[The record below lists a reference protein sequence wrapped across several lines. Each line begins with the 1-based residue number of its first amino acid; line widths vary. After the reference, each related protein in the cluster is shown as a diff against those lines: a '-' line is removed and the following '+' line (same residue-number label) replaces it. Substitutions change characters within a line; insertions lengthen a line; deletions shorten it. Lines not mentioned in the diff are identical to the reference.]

1 MAKKN
6 AAALRAAR
14 LKRIASRKNASAT
27 GAQSHSTSS
36 NKGNTTAPK
45 AKMAAPAPTTMST
58 PVVDPALVPKT
69 AHLDLLLYGAD
80 QENPHWVVLASGRPV
95 AEIRLEDQEEHE
107 KIAKLFVTEKYAEGI
122 REASKRF
129 DLAEILEG
137 VYARPYVATVS
148 GSDAFKQVQ
157 QQVTASAT
165 AELRRAKADLRDDAL
180 NMLNLVVLAQTK
192 NFIQE
197 NPLKAELFQRMASA
211 GINEQ
216 QAVSVIEASY
226 QAKASDH
233 FEQCFKQAFKWMDL
247 QPEALSELE
256 EQIKGLNTRTPVVAA
271 TDSIPASHQ
280 MHNVPIQTRAS
291 TSFDNEESGKESLR
305 ESLGFRGAHTHA
317 TR

>member
-14 LKRIASRKNASAT
+14 MKRIAARKNASAP
-27 GAQSHSTSS
+27 GAQSNPVSS
-36 NKGNTTAPK
+36 NNKP
-45 AKMAAPAPTTMST
+45 AKEASPSAVPSTMST

-69 AHLDLLLYGAD
+69 AHLDLLLFGAE
-80 QENPHWVVLASGRPV
+80 QENPHWVVMASGRPV

-122 REASKRF
+122 REASKQF
-129 DLAEILEG
+129 DLTEVLAG
-137 VYARPYVATVS
+137 VSARPYVAAVQ
-148 GSDAFKQVQ
+148 GSDAYKQVQ
-157 QQVTASAT
+157 KEVTASAT
-165 AELRRAKADLRDDAL
+165 NQLRRAKADLRDDAL

-197 NPLKAELFQRMASA
+197 NPLKAELFQRMTTA
-211 GINEQ
+211 GIDEQ

-233 FEQCFKQAFKWMDL
+233 FDQCFKQAFKWMDL

-256 EQIKGLNTRTPVVAA
+256 EQIKGLNTRTPTVAA
-271 TDSIPASHQ
+271 SNSIPSAPRI
-280 MHNVPIQTRAS
+280 HNVPLETRQTTAS
-291 TSFDNEESGKESLR
+291 FNTEGDERSSMREALGLR
-305 ESLGFRGAHTHA
+305 
-317 TR
+317 TRH

>member
-14 LKRIASRKNASAT
+14 MKRIAARKNASAP
-27 GAQSHSTSS
+27 GAQSNSVSS
-36 NKGNTTAPK
+36 NKPAKNAPP
-45 AKMAAPAPTTMST
+45 PAVPSTLTT

-69 AHLDLLLYGAD
+69 AHLDLLLFGAE
-80 QENPHWVVLASGRPV
+80 QENPHWVVMASGRPV

-122 REASKRF
+122 REASKQF
-129 DLAEILEG
+129 DLSEVLAG
-137 VYARPYVATVS
+137 VSARSYIATVS
-148 GSDAFKQVQ
+148 GSDAYKQVQ
-157 QQVTASAT
+157 KEVTASAT
-165 AELRRAKADLRDDAL
+165 SQLRRAKADLRDDAL

-197 NPLKAELFQRMASA
+197 NPLKAELFQRMTTA
-211 GINEQ
+211 GIDEQ

-233 FEQCFKQAFKWMDL
+233 FDQCFKQAFKWMDL

-256 EQIKGLNTRTPVVAA
+256 EQIKGLNTRTPTVAA
-271 TDSIPASHQ
+271 SNSIPSASRI
-280 MHNVPIQTRAS
+280 HNVPLETRPTTAAFNTEGDERS
-291 TSFDNEESGKESLR
+291 SMREALGLR
-305 ESLGFRGAHTHA
+305 ARH
-317 TR
+317 